1 MRSLFFLSSAFAPLS
16 GWLAGWQGAM
26 VTFGLRT
33 CITAVFSHLSCCIM
47 LVYHLPT
54 LFASF
59 FFILGATPYRTAY
72 QRWFTWGILGLCSLL
87 FICHPTGSRAWV
99 YTLVWLIPLLA
110 LKNQSHFFGQSLVS
124 TFVAHATGSVIWLY
138 AGLGPTSA
146 AGWVALIPLV
156 IIERILL
163 AGIMAFGMLSIMKLQ
178 TYVGQTKTSLP
189 ALSTTVQDL

>member
-26 VTFGLRT
+26 VTFGLRA
-33 CITAVFSHLSCCIM
+33 CITAVFSHLSSCIM

-59 FFILGATPYRTAY
+59 FFILGSNQNKASY
-72 QRWFTWGILGLCSLL
+72 QRWFIWGTLGVCSLL
-87 FICHPTGSRAWV
+87 FIYHPLGSQAWI
-99 YTLVWLIPLLA
+99 YTLVWLVPLFA
-110 LKNQSHFFGQSLVS
+110 LKNQTNLFCQALIS
-124 TFVAHATGSVIWLY
+124 TFIAHATGSVIWLY
-138 AGLGPTSA
+138 AGLGPATA
-146 AGWVALIPLV
+146 DGWIALIPLV

-163 AGIMAFGMLSIMKLQ
+163 AGIMSFGMLSIMKIQ